1 MITGVALGR
10 SAKGDY
16 MKIILSRKGFDSGA
30 GGYPSPFFVKQGRLL
45 SLPIPEENK
54 IYTTDTGRLYSDLKF
69 ENNTT
74 YLDIME
80 QLGMKGFAG
89 KNAHLDPDINQN
101 VLNNRKPGWK
111 GLFGQ
116 CDTAQRHLCNK
127 HIQPGDLFLF
137 FGWFREVVKID
148 GKYKYVSGTDKHI
161 IWGYMQVGE
170 IDSISEASEYE
181 PWKLD
186 HPHYRNRK
194 RISNTGYIAR
204 DSLDFSSE
212 ISGWGIFNYSD
223 SLVLTDSNQKNRSV
237 WKLPQFFHPSNGTK
251 MTYHEN
257 IFNTGN
263 KRVWEFHDDHCILHS
278 VYKGQEFV
286 ITGNDKVVEWAIDL
300 ILNGNISQNVYR
312 QIDANV
318 LSKKPKPV
326 ELTQKKIVVNY
337 DDQPTII
344 DNFGVCPIA
353 LCKDNTLFNFESNN
367 IVSMICYRK
376 ATNERFVVRFNL
388 EDMDKVKKFDK
399 WKVEK
404 NSNKVYANI
413 GTENTY
419 LHRLIYGDCEGK
431 KVLAKNGDY
440 FDCRRENLYVRN

>member
-1 MITGVALGR
+1 
-10 SAKGDY
+10 

-30 GGYPSPFFVKQGRLL
+30 GGYPSPFFVKEGRLL

-80 QLGMKGFAG
+80 QLGMKGFDG
-89 KNAHLDPDINQN
+89 KNVHLDPDINQN
-101 VLNNRKPGWK
+101 VLNSRKPGWK

-116 CDTAQRHLCNK
+116 CDAAQHHLRNN

-148 GKYKYVSGTDKHI
+148 GKYKDVSGTDKHI

-170 IDSISEASEYE
+170 IDSISEVSEYE

-186 HPHYRNRK
+186 HPHYRNRN
-194 RISNTGYIAR
+194 RIANTGYIAS
-204 DSLDFSSE
+204 DSLDFSPE
-212 ISGWGIFNYSD
+212 IPGWGIFNYSD
-223 SLVLTDSNQKNRSV
+223 SLVLTDPNQRNRSV

-257 IFNTGN
+257 Q
-263 KRVWEFHDDHCILHS
+263 KRWKLHNNNCILES
-278 VYKGQEFV
+278 VGRGQEFIITNNDRV
-286 ITGNDKVVEWAIDL
+286 IEWAIDL
-300 ILNGNISQNVYR
+300 TLNSKKSQSRYH
-312 QIDANV
+312 QIDTDI
-318 LSKKPKPV
+318 LFKKPKHV
-326 ELTQKKIVVNY
+326 VLTQKQKVVNN
-337 DDQPTII
+337 DDQTTII
-344 DNFGVCPIA
+344 DNSGVCPIA
-353 LCKDNTLFNFESNN
+353 LCKDNELFNFESNN
-367 IVSMICYRK
+367 IVSMICHRK
-376 ATNERFVVRFNL
+376 ATKERFVVRFSF

-419 LHRLIYGDCEGK
+419 LHRLIYGDCKGK
-431 KVLAKNGDY
+431 KVFTRNGDY